1 MTKVGHFEWQTLAV
15 ESATGF
21 SGSSSDDVFA
31 SKFIYD
37 QNKPV
42 FGLKLP
48 VHVVVLYCMSLITM
62 PELFSDKQTKNLHLI
77 PVSVRNTYTHT
88 HTHART
94 LN

>member
-48 VHVVVLYCMSLITM
+48 VHVLYVTDYNARVV
-62 PELFSDKQTKNLHLI
+62 FKQTNKKLPSH
-77 PVSVRNTYTHT
+77 SCFTVRNTYTHT
-88 HTHART
+88 HTRT